1 MVDRISL
8 DRLFVS
14 VLETG
19 SFVAAAE
26 RMGVSSGQAS
36 KMLSRLETDL
46 GVQLIKR
53 TTRALSPT
61 EIGQVYYE
69 RIKVLLE
76 QRDDLDASIRST
88 SGAPSGRLHITAP
101 MSFGSAQLMPALL
114 DFAERYPTLKFDVSF
129 SDRLA
134 DLIDE
139 GFDLAV
145 RIGQLPDSSLIARRL
160 CDARIV
166 MVASPAYIATHGLPN
181 MPEDLTHHE
190 CIIDTN
196 FRNPH
201 SWPFR
206 NPVSGRPI
214 MVPVTGRITL
224 SNGEA
229 CLMAAERGLGIA
241 LLPSFIAGPKIRQ
254 GKLIPLLRDAESPPL
269 GVHAL
274 YPPARHL
281 ALKVRVLSDFLA
293 DYFRGRPQ
301 WDEAW

>member
-19 SFVAAAE
+19 SFVAASE

-76 QRDDLDASIRST
+76 QRDELDASIRNT
-88 SGAPSGRLHITAP
+88 SGAPSGRLRITAP
-101 MSFGSAQLMPALL
+101 MSFGSVQLMPALL
-114 DFAERYPTLKFDVSF
+114 DFAQHYPSLKCDVSF
-129 SDRLA
+129 SDHLA
-134 DLIDE
+134 DLVED

-145 RIGQLPDSSLIARRL
+145 RIGQLSDSSLIARRL
-160 CDARIV
+160 CEARIV
-166 MVASPAYIATHGLPN
+166 MVASPAYLEAHGMPTA
-181 MPEDLTHHE
+181 PEDLSQHE

-206 NPVSGRPI
+206 HPVSGQSVTI
-214 MVPVTGRITL
+214 PVTGRITL

-241 LLPSFIAGPKIRQ
+241 LLPSFIAGPKLRE
-254 GKLIPLLRDAESPPL
+254 GRLVPLLRDAQPPPL
-269 GVHAL
+269 GIHAL

-293 DYFRGRPQ
+293 DYFRGKPE
-301 WDEAW
+301 WDEGW

>member
-19 SFVAAAE
+19 SFVAASE

-76 QRDDLDASIRST
+76 QRDELDASIRNT
-88 SGAPSGRLHITAP
+88 SGAPSGRLRITAP

-134 DLIDE
+134 DLVED

-145 RIGQLPDSSLIARRL
+145 RIGQLSDSSLIARRL

-166 MVASPAYIATHGLPN
+166 MVASPAYLEAHGTPTT
-181 MPEDLTHHE
+181 PEDLTHHE

-196 FRNPH
+196 FRNPY

-206 NPVSGRPI
+206 NAVSGQSI
-214 MVPVTGRITL
+214 TIPVTGRITL

-229 CLMAAERGLGIA
+229 CLMAAERGLGVA
-241 LLPSFIAGPKIRQ
+241 LLPSFIAGPKLRE
-254 GKLIPLLRDAESPPL
+254 GRLVPLLLEAQAPPL

-293 DYFRGRPQ
+293 DYFRGRPE
-301 WDEAW
+301 WDEGW

>member
-19 SFVAAAE
+19 SFVAASE

-76 QRDDLDASIRST
+76 QRDELDASIRNT
-88 SGAPSGRLHITAP
+88 SGAPSGRLRITAP
-101 MSFGSAQLMPALL
+101 MSFGSVQLMPALL
-114 DFAERYPTLKFDVSF
+114 DFAQHYPSLKCDVSF
-129 SDRLA
+129 SDHLA
-134 DLIDE
+134 DLVED

-145 RIGQLPDSSLIARRL
+145 RIGQLSDSSLIARRL
-160 CDARIV
+160 CEARIV
-166 MVASPAYIATHGLPN
+166 MVASPAYLEAHG
-181 MPEDLTHHE
+181 MPTTPEELSQHE

-206 NPVSGRPI
+206 HPVSGQSVTI
-214 MVPVTGRITL
+214 PVTGRITL

-241 LLPSFIAGPKIRQ
+241 LLPSFIAGPKLRE
-254 GKLIPLLRDAESPPL
+254 GRLVPLLQDAQPPPL
-269 GVHAL
+269 GIHAL

-293 DYFRGRPQ
+293 DYFRGKPE
-301 WDEAW
+301 WDEGW